1 MLCRLCSSA
10 LAERREMED
19 PRVRIQ
25 EALKQAMI
33 AKDAT
38 RRDTLRMI
46 QSAFK
51 QVEVDERRE
60 LTAEDAVAVLQREVK
75 KRRESV
81 EEARRIGRSDIAD
94 SEAEQ
99 LAVLEAFLPRQMS
112 RDEIAVLVQEAIAA
126 TGASSGKDMGK
137 VMGALMPKVKGLA
150 DGRLVNEVVRELLGA

>member
-1 MLCRLCSSA
+1 MD
-10 LAERREMED
+10 D
-19 PRVRIQ
+19 PRIKIS

-33 AKDAT
+33 AKDAM

-60 LTAEDAVAVLQREVK
+60 LSAEDAMAVLQKEVK

-81 EEARRIGRSDIAD
+81 DEARRIGRDDIAD

-99 LAVLEAFLPRQMS
+99 LAVLEVFLPKQLS
-112 RDEIAVLVQEAIAA
+112 REEIVVLVREAIEV
-126 TGASSGKDMGK
+126 TGVSSAKEMGK
-137 VMGALMPKVKGLA
+137 LMGALMPKVKGLA
-150 DGRLVNEVVRELLGA
+150 DGKLVNEVVREQLGA